1 MPRCWILLLASAA
14 YVWFLL
20 YVYPC
25 AYTCASLQTP
35 AEGLKMP
42 FHPQRQQ
49 SPNTSVTDPSF
60 YCRCIYFLL
69 IFLFISSSSPGPG
82 DSILHLSRLFILF
95 FFLSFH
101 VRSSPRLFVHVI
113 FSHLCPPFPQFHSVL
128 LSACVILITIHS
140 YPPFSFYFPLFYSQ
154 YQNYLCLSL
163 HLLSHGGE
171 DKGGWDDLCLIQTLH
186 WAPLIFSLVKC
197 HRCVIVIKSYIT
209 GCWNVTLGGHDR
221 STLPH
226 AAIFHSLAPTFGRE
240 M

>member
-1 MPRCWILLLASAA
+1 MLNPAA
-14 YVWFLL
+14 RLCSICVILL

-42 FHPQRQQ
+42 SHPQRQQ

-60 YCRCIYFLL
+60 YCSYISFPPHLPLYFI
-69 IFLFISSSSPGPG
+69 IFSSRPSNSIS
-82 DSILHLSRLFILF
+82 HLPRPFTLF

-101 VRSSPRLFVHVI
+101 VRSSPPLFVHVI
-113 FSHLCPPFPQFHSVL
+113 FSHLGPPFPRFHSVS

-140 YPPFSFYFPLFYSQ
+140 YPPFFFFFYFPLFYSQ
-154 YQNYLCLSL
+154 YQNYLRLSL

-171 DKGGWDDLCLIQTLH
+171 DKRGRDDLCLIQTLH

-221 STLPH
+221 STLPR
-226 AAIFHSLAPTFGRE
+226 AAIFHSSASTFGRE

>member
-1 MPRCWILLLASAA
+1 MLNPAACLCSICVIFALCVSVCVHVCQPPDAGGGIKDALSPPEAAEPQHICDWSIILLQ
-14 YVWFLL
+14 L
-20 YVYPC
+20 YLFPPHLPLYFIIFSWSWWLNL
-25 AYTCASLQTP
+25 TSFS
-35 AEGLKMP
+35 P
-42 FHPQRQQ
+42 F
-49 SPNTSVTDPSF
+49 
-60 YCRCIYFLL
+60 YFV
-69 IFLFISSSSPGPG
+69 
-82 DSILHLSRLFILF
+82 

>member
-1 MPRCWILLLASAA
+1 MLNPAA
-14 YVWFLL
+14 RLCSICVILL

-42 FHPQRQQ
+42 SHPQRQQ

-60 YCRCIYFLL
+60 YCSYISFLL
-69 IFLFISSSSPGPG
+69 IFLFISSCSHPSN
-82 DSILHLSRLFILF
+82 SISHLPRPFTLF
-95 FFLSFH
+95 FFYHFTSVPLLLSLFTLSFLIS
-101 VRSSPRLFVHVI
+101 VLPSLGFTAFCFLRALSLSQSTRI
-113 FSHLCPPFPQFHSVL
+113 PPFF
-128 LSACVILITIHS
+128 
-140 YPPFSFYFPLFYSQ
+140 FFFYFPLFYSQ
-154 YQNYLCLSL
+154 YQNYLRLSL

-171 DKGGWDDLCLIQTLH
+171 DKRGRDDLCLIQTLH

-221 STLPH
+221 STLPR
-226 AAIFHSLAPTFGRE
+226 AAIFHSSASTFGRE